1 MVAHSLFKQERPYLE
16 VDTMKKLIST
26 LLAVVVALALVPSIS
41 LAQHQHGATKGE
53 AMKMDTKEVLV
64 EGVKVVFQIMT
75 NEEHKKML
83 VDMKSKEQPEA
94 GTTHNIAVT
103 LVDEKSHKE
112 VTNAEISM
120 KVIDPADKSQIK
132 ALNADTMMKYYNA
145 YFNLSQKGKY
155 QVLIVFKIGDRKSNA
170 GIYYEVK

>member
-1 MVAHSLFKQERPYLE
+1 
-16 VDTMKKLIST
+16 MKKLILIS
-26 LLAVVVALALVPSIS
+26 LAVVVALAFLPSYS

-83 VDMKSKEQPEA
+83 VDMKMKEEPEA

-103 LVDEKSHKE
+103 LVDEKTHKE
-112 VTNAEISM
+112 VTNAEVNM
-120 KVIDPADKSQIK
+120 KVIDPSEKSQIK
-132 ALNADTMMKYYNA
+132 TLKADAVMKYYNA

-155 QVLIVFKIGDRKSNA
+155 QVLIVFKIGEKKRSA
-170 GIYYEVK
+170 GIYYEVN

>member
-1 MVAHSLFKQERPYLE
+1 
-16 VDTMKKLIST
+16 MKRLMIAS
-26 LLAVVVALALVPSIS
+26 LAVFFALAFLPSLS
-41 LAQHQHGATKGE
+41 LAQHQHGAAKGE

-83 VDMKSKEQPEA
+83 ADMKMKEDVEA

-103 LVDEKSHKE
+103 LVDEKSNRE
-112 VTNAEISM
+112 VTNAEVNM
-120 KVIDPADKSQIK
+120 KVIDPAAKSQIK
-132 ALNADTMMKYYNA
+132 PLKPDAMMKYYNA

-155 QVLIVFKIGDRKSNA
+155 QVLIVFKIGDRKSTA
-170 GIYYEVK
+170 GIYYEMK

>member
-1 MVAHSLFKQERPYLE
+1 ME
-16 VDTMKKLIST
+16 VKAMKKLIFASWQWR
-26 LLAVVVALALVPSIS
+26 LAFVVIS
-41 LAQHQHGATKGE
+41 LAQHQHGAAKGE
-53 AMKMDTKEVLV
+53 PMKMDTKEVLV

-83 VDMKSKEQPEA
+83 VDMKSKEQPET

-112 VTNAEISM
+112 VMNAEINM
-120 KVIDPADKSQIK
+120 KVIDPTGKSQIK
-132 ALNADTMMKYYNA
+132 PLNADTMMKYYSS

-155 QVLIVFKIGDRKSNA
+155 QVLIVFQIGDKKRNA
-170 GIYYEVK
+170 GIYYDIS

>member
-1 MVAHSLFKQERPYLE
+1 
-16 VDTMKKLIST
+16 MKKLILT
-26 LLAVVVALALVPSIS
+26 LLAVVVAFVLLPSIS
-41 LAQHQHGATKGE
+41 LAQHQHGAAKGE

-64 EGVKVVFQIMT
+64 EGVKVVFQIMS

-83 VDMKSKEQPEA
+83 VDMKSKEEPEA

-112 VTNAEISM
+112 ATNAEINM
-120 KVIDPADKSQIK
+120 KVVDPAGKSQIK
-132 ALNADTMMKYYNA
+132 PLNADMMMKYYSA

-155 QVLIVFKIGDRKSNA
+155 EVLIVFKIGDQKNTA

>member
-1 MVAHSLFKQERPYLE
+1 
-16 VDTMKKLIST
+16 MKRLMMAS
-26 LLAVVVALALVPSIS
+26 LAVFFALAFLPSLS
-41 LAQHQHGATKGE
+41 LAQHQHGAAKGE

-83 VDMKSKEQPEA
+83 ADMKMKEDVEA

-103 LVDEKSHKE
+103 LVDAKSNRE
-112 VTNAEISM
+112 VTNAEVNM
-120 KVIDPADKSQIK
+120 KVIDPAGNSQVK
-132 ALNADTMMKYYNA
+132 PLTADTMMKYYNA
-145 YFNLSQKGKY
+145 YFNLPQKGTY
-155 QVLIVFKIGDRKSNA
+155 QVLIVFKIGDKKNSA

>member
-1 MVAHSLFKQERPYLE
+1 
-16 VDTMKKLIST
+16 MKKVILTLISVVGALI
-26 LLAVVVALALVPSIS
+26 LLPSIS
-41 LAQHQHGATKGE
+41 LAQHQHGAAMGE

-64 EGVKVVFQIMT
+64 EGVKVIFQIMT

-83 VDMKSKEQPEA
+83 ADMKMKEEPEA

-103 LVDEKSHKE
+103 LVDEKTHKE
-112 VTNAEISM
+112 VTNAEVNM
-120 KVIDPADKSQIK
+120 KVIDPAEKSQIK
-132 ALNADTMMKYYNA
+132 ALKADTMMKYYNN

-155 QVLIVFKIGDRKSNA
+155 QVLIVFKVGDKKSNA

>member
-1 MVAHSLFKQERPYLE
+1 
-16 VDTMKKLIST
+16 MKKL
-26 LLAVVVALALVPSIS
+26 LLILLTVVVALALLPSIS
-41 LAQHQHGATKGE
+41 LAQHQHGAAMGE

-64 EGVKVVFQIMT
+64 EGVKVVFQIMP

-83 VDMKSKEQPEA
+83 ADMKMKEEPEA

-103 LVDEKSHKE
+103 LMDEKNHKE
-112 VTNAEISM
+112 VTNAEVNM
-120 KVIDPADKSQIK
+120 KVIDPAEKSQIK
-132 ALNADTMMKYYNA
+132 ALKADTMMKYYNN

-155 QVLIVFKIGDRKSNA
+155 QVLIVFKVGDKKSNA

>member
-1 MVAHSLFKQERPYLE
+1 ME
-16 VDTMKKLIST
+16 VNTMKKWTLA
-26 LLAVVVALALVPSIS
+26 LLAVVVVLVISSSIT
-41 LAQHQHGATKGE
+41 LAQHQHGAAMGE

-83 VDMKSKEQPEA
+83 ADMKMKEEPDA

-112 VTNAEISM
+112 VTNAEIKM
-120 KVIDPADKSQIK
+120 KVIDPAEKSQIK
-132 ALNADTMMKYYNA
+132 TLTADKMMKYYNA

-155 QVLIVFKIGDRKSNA
+155 QVLIVFKIGDKKSTA

>member
-1 MVAHSLFKQERPYLE
+1 
-16 VDTMKKLIST
+16 MKKLISK
-26 LLAVVVALALVPSIS
+26 LLAVVVALVLLPPIS
-41 LAQHQHGATKGE
+41 LAQHQHGMAMGE

-83 VDMKSKEQPEA
+83 VDMKMKEEPEA

-103 LVDEKSHKE
+103 LVDEKTHKE
-112 VTNAEISM
+112 VTNAEVNM
-120 KVIDPADKSQIK
+120 KVIDPAEKSQIK
-132 ALNADTMMKYYNA
+132 TLKADAMMKYYSA
-145 YFNLSQKGKY
+145 YFNLPQKGKY
-155 QVLIVFKIGDRKSNA
+155 QVLIVFKIGDKRNTA

>member
-1 MVAHSLFKQERPYLE
+1 
-16 VDTMKKLIST
+16 MKKWILA
-26 LLAVVVALALVPSIS
+26 LLAVVVLVISTSIS
-41 LAQHQHGATKGE
+41 LAQHQHGAAKGE
-53 AMKMDTKEVLV
+53 PMKMDTKEVLV
-64 EGVKVVFQIMT
+64 DGVKVIFQIMT

-83 VDMKSKEQPEA
+83 VEMKMKEEPEA

-120 KVIDPADKSQIK
+120 KVIDPAEKSQVK
-132 ALNADTMMKYYNA
+132 TLKADTMMKYYNA

-155 QVLIVFKIGDRKSNA
+155 QLLIVFKIGDKKSNA
-170 GIYYEVK
+170 GIYYEMK

>member
-1 MVAHSLFKQERPYLE
+1 
-16 VDTMKKLIST
+16 MKKLIST
-26 LLAVVVALALVPSIS
+26 LLVVVVALALVPSIS

-83 VDMKSKEQPEA
+83 IDMKSKEQPEA

-155 QVLIVFKIGDRKSNA
+155 QVLIVFKIGEKKNTA
-170 GIYYEVK
+170 GIYYETK

>member
-1 MVAHSLFKQERPYLE
+1 
-16 VDTMKKLIST
+16 MKKLILT
-26 LLAVVVALALVPSIS
+26 LLAVVVALIQLPSIS
-41 LAQHQHGATKGE
+41 LAQHQHGAAKGE
-53 AMKMDTKEVLV
+53 PMKMDTKEVLV

-103 LVDEKSHKE
+103 LVDEKSQKE

-120 KVIDPADKSQIK
+120 KVIDPAEKSQIK
-132 ALNADTMMKYYNA
+132 ALKADTMMKYYNA

-155 QVLIVFKIGDRKSNA
+155 QVLIVFKIGDQKRTA
-170 GIYYEVK
+170 GIYYDIS

>member
-1 MVAHSLFKQERPYLE
+1 
-16 VDTMKKLIST
+16 MKKLIST
-26 LLAVVVALALVPSIS
+26 LLVVVVALALVPSIS

-75 NEEHKKML
+75 NDEHKKML

-112 VTNAEISM
+112 VMNAEINM
-120 KVIDPADKSQIK
+120 KVIDPAGKSEIK
-132 ALNADTMMKYYNA
+132 ALKPDTMMKYYNA

-155 QVLIVFKIGDRKSNA
+155 QVLIVFKIGEKKNTA
-170 GIYYEVK
+170 GIYYETK

>member
-1 MVAHSLFKQERPYLE
+1 
-16 VDTMKKLIST
+16 MKKLIST
-26 LLAVVVALALVPSIS
+26 LLVVVVALALVPSIS
-41 LAQHQHGATKGE
+41 LAQHQHGAAKGE
-53 AMKMDTKEVLV
+53 PMKMDTKEVLV

>member
-1 MVAHSLFKQERPYLE
+1 
-16 VDTMKKLIST
+16 MKKLIST
-26 LLAVVVALALVPSIS
+26 LLVVVVALALVPSIS

-83 VDMKSKEQPEA
+83 IDMKSKEQPEA

-120 KVIDPADKSQIK
+120 KVIDPAGKSQIK
-132 ALNADTMMKYYNA
+132 ALKPDTMMKYYNS

-155 QVLIVFKIGDRKSNA
+155 QVLIVFKIGEKKNTA
-170 GIYYEVK
+170 GIYYETK

>member
-1 MVAHSLFKQERPYLE
+1 
-16 VDTMKKLIST
+16 MKKLIST
-26 LLAVVVALALVPSIS
+26 LLVVVVALALVPSIS

-75 NEEHKKML
+75 NDEHKKML

-155 QVLIVFKIGDRKSNA
+155 QVLIVFKIGEKKNTA
-170 GIYYEVK
+170 GIYYETK

>member
-1 MVAHSLFKQERPYLE
+1 
-16 VDTMKKLIST
+16 MKNLIST

-112 VTNAEISM
+112 VMNAEINM
-120 KVIDPADKSQIK
+120 KVIDPAGKSEIK
-132 ALNADTMMKYYNA
+132 ALKPDTMMKYYNA

-155 QVLIVFKIGDRKSNA
+155 QVLIVFKIGEKKNTA
-170 GIYYEVK
+170 GIYYETK

>member
-1 MVAHSLFKQERPYLE
+1 
-16 VDTMKKLIST
+16 MKKLFLKLMS
-26 LLAVVVALALVPSIS
+26 VVVASVLLPSIS
-41 LAQHQHGATKGE
+41 LAQHQHGMAMGE

-83 VDMKSKEQPEA
+83 ADMKMKEEPEA

-120 KVIDPADKSQIK
+120 KVIDPEEKSQIK
-132 ALNADTMMKYYNA
+132 ALKADTMMKYYSA

-155 QVLIVFKIGDRKSNA
+155 QVLIVFKIGDKKNTA

>member
-1 MVAHSLFKQERPYLE
+1 
-16 VDTMKKLIST
+16 MKKLT
-26 LLAVVVALALVPSIS
+26 LALLTVVVALILLPSIS
-41 LAQHQHGATKGE
+41 LAQHQHGAAMGE

-64 EGVKVVFQIMT
+64 EGVKVIFQIMT

-83 VDMKSKEQPEA
+83 ADMKMKEEPEA

-103 LVDEKSHKE
+103 LMDDKSHKE
-112 VTNAEISM
+112 MTNAEVSM
-120 KVIDPADKSQIK
+120 KVIDPAEKSQIK
-132 ALNADTMMKYYNA
+132 TLKADTMMKYYNA

-155 QVLIVFKIGDRKSNA
+155 QVLIVFRIGDKKSTA

>member
-1 MVAHSLFKQERPYLE
+1 
-16 VDTMKKLIST
+16 MKKLIST

-75 NEEHKKML
+75 NDEHKKML

-132 ALNADTMMKYYNA
+132 ALSADTMMKYYNA

-155 QVLIVFKIGDRKSNA
+155 QVLIVFKIGEKKNTA
-170 GIYYEVK
+170 GIYYETK